1 MLHLYSAISLCS
13 LVHHAVG
20 RYQIYVVLPLS
31 ESADVS
37 LKSRDNTVTSF
48 FSITG
53 KMLCI
58 MTYNKTQ
65 KSRHFVT

>member
-1 MLHLYSAISLCS
+1 MLYLYSAIFLNSS
-13 LVHHAVG
+13 VHHAVG
-20 RYQIYVVLPLS
+20 SYQIDVVLPLS

-48 FSITG
+48 FSIAG

-58 MTYNKTQ
+58 MTYNKTV
-65 KSRHFVT
+65 KRRAIL

>member
-13 LVHHAVG
+13 SVHDAMG

-37 LKSRDNTVTSF
+37 LKSRDNTVASF
-48 FSITG
+48 FSIAG

-65 KSRHFVT
+65 KSRHFIT